1 MDMKNRQKSRSDKG
15 QFIIP
20 LSAQKQENLNQY
32 VSDLLNYLQSSQEE
46 INLNSMAYTLQVG
59 RVPMFWRVVFVVRD
73 IHELIEALRLFIDRK
88 PNHCAFSGCMDN
100 HSTLISDEEEQL
112 LLNHWLDTGNVIKI
126 AKWWAE
132 GGIYNGPAC
141 MTVRNQPG

>member
-1 MDMKNRQKSRSDKG
+1 MKNRQKSRSDKG

-59 RVPMFWRVVFVVRD
+59 RVPMFWRVVFVVWG
-73 IHELIEALRLFIDRK
+73 IHGFLTVIQAGALVNSPLLPPLPHFPYLFLILPKILQQFFLFFPD
-88 PNHCAFSGCMDN
+88 
-100 HSTLISDEEEQL
+100 
-112 LLNHWLDTGNVIKI
+112 
-126 AKWWAE
+126 
-132 GGIYNGPAC
+132 
-141 MTVRNQPG
+141 